1 MSTSWNPPTRERPNK
16 SRFLSIIWEDVQL
29 PVPGAFQPR
38 NIEIVA
44 KHDVVRS
51 KDVFCNTRNWIVF
64 YRFHF
69 TDHRKDGKQ

>member
-1 MSTSWNPPTRERPNK
+1 MSMSRNPPTHERPNK
-16 SRFLSIIWEDVQL
+16 SRFFSIIWENVQL

-44 KHDVVRS
+44 KHNVVRS
-51 KDVFCNTRNWIVF
+51 EDVFCNTRNWTVF
-64 YRFHF
+64 YRFRF